1 MRISLVLFLLI
12 AVSCQV
18 KPQVRIMD
26 VGDTSPGYPP
36 PCDPGCIQGNQRI
49 GLELTIDGRDS
60 MSISYSKAAVRN
72 AKLHPAEVIF
82 IQIDANKEDISFMS
96 FDSTDPRK
104 QKFDTRFGKI
114 KDSGDKCILFISGD
128 SIEVT
133 NSANQRILLDTVLR
147 ASRRDT
153 TFEPY
158 QEYFGKIKQKLTF
171 RIKSYGMIKLMDTK

>member
-36 PCDPGCIQGNQRI
+36 PCGGCVKGSSS
-49 GLELTIDGRDS
+49 GLQLTIDGKDS
-60 MSISYSKAAVRN
+60 MSISYSRAASLNTR
-72 AKLHPAEVIF
+72 LHPAEVIF
-82 IQIDANKEDISFMS
+82 IQIDAHKEDISFMS

-104 QKFDTRFGKI
+104 EKLDERFGKI
-114 KDSGDKCILFISGD
+114 KGGNDKCILFISGD

-133 NSANQRILLDTVLR
+133 NSANQRILLDTLLQ